1 MQFFYW
7 FVLLVAVGV
16 AIFAVQNSSAPLV
29 GLKFLAWKFETSFIY
44 TILGSVGIGIL
55 LILSLWVPRAVKN
68 SFKSRELKKKVEN
81 LEKMLYGPSPSLE
94 KEDKPKEA

>member
-7 FVLLVAVGV
+7 FVLLVAVGI
-16 AIFAVQNSSAPLV
+16 AIFAVQNAGVPLV
-29 GLKFLAWKFETSFIY
+29 TLKFLAWEFNAPMIF
-44 TILGSVGIGIL
+44 TILGSVGVGVLAIL
-55 LILSLWVPRAVKN
+55 FLWVPRAVKN

-94 KEDKPKEA
+94 KEEKPKEP